1 MRVLR
6 ASKRKVTGKK
16 ARTLLKEG
24 KISAVLYGPG
34 IENLNLEV
42 KEREIEKIL
51 KEKNENSPIVLKI
64 EDKEYQVL
72 IKEIQKEPIKG
83 KIIHID
89 FYKLS
94 QK

>member
-1 MRVLR
+1 MKVLKAR
-6 ASKRKVTGKK
+6 IRKAIGKK
-16 ARTLLKEG
+16 AKTLLKEG
-24 KISAVLYGPG
+24 KIPAVLYGPG

-42 KEREIEKIL
+42 DEKEIEKIL
-51 KEKNENSPIVLKI
+51 REKNSPIVLKV

-72 IKEIQKEPIKG
+72 IKEIQREPIKG

-89 FYKLS
+89 FYKPS